1 MSEYDPVEYDRHLSD
16 KPATQERK
24 QRNLTKE
31 KSGQLSPQHPQ
42 HLTAIEV
49 TRPGRDQSRGT
60 CSESYRQL
68 KYRTRNGSLYTPSVI
83 PRSAI
88 GYWAL
93 RQKDHRDS
101 EEDHAVQLHHKQV

>member
-31 KSGQLSPQHPQ
+31 KSGQESFPAFPQNTHTP
-42 HLTAIEV
+42 TAIEV

-60 CSESYRQL
+60 CSEKLQAA
-68 KYRTRNGSLYTPSVI
+68 KVPN
-83 PRSAI
+83 
-88 GYWAL
+88 
-93 RQKDHRDS
+93 
-101 EEDHAVQLHHKQV
+101 HKR